1 MTRKLPPLKTLEA
14 FVTAGRLLSFG
25 KAGNALGLSPSA
37 ISRRIRDLEAEL
49 GSPFFIR
56 HSKSVELTEVGAEYL
71 DRLSPAFDAIYDAT
85 EKIRIEKENRRLVVA
100 IPQCLAARWLTPRLP
115 EFNRLHSEIELEID
129 AHMDLLTPQPS
140 RYDIG
145 IFLPAEP
152 WPRRHVEPLLSVPVF
167 PVCVPEIGKNI
178 REPADLA
185 KQTML
190 HNRQLPDAW
199 SMWFRAAGVDPV
211 SPAKDIYFN
220 DLDLAYSA
228 VLNGLGVGLGGE
240 LIVAPYLRSG
250 QLVAPFDP
258 DARFVFTYHLVCEKS
273 RLQEKSVR
281 CFIKWLKRC
290 IAQAELR

>member
-37 ISRRIRDLEAEL
+37 ISRRIRNLEKEL
-49 GSPFFIR
+49 GNPFFIR
-56 HSKSVELTEVGAEYL
+56 HSKSVELTDVGAEYL
-71 DRLSPAFDAIYDAT
+71 ARLSPAFDAIHDAT
-85 EKIRIEKENRRLVVA
+85 EKVRAERESRRLVVA
-100 IPQCLAARWLTPRLP
+100 MPQCLAARWLTPRLP
-115 EFNRLHSEIELEID
+115 EFHRLHSEIELEID
-129 AHMDLLTPQPS
+129 AHIDLLTPHPS
-140 RYDIG
+140 HFDIG

-152 WPRRHVEPLLSVPVF
+152 WPRRHVEPLLSVSVL

-178 REPADLA
+178 RRPTDLA

-199 SMWFRAAGVDPV
+199 SLWFRAAGIDPV
-211 SPAKDIYFN
+211 TPAKDIYFN

-228 VLNGLGVGLGGE
+228 AINGLGIGLGGD
-240 LIVAPYLRSG
+240 IVVAQYLRSG
-250 QLVAPFDP
+250 QLIAPFDP
-258 DARFVFTYHLVCEKS
+258 NAKFDFKYHLVCEKS
-273 RLQEKSVR
+273 RLQERPVR

-290 IAQAELR
+290 IAQSELR